1 MCKKSGEKDYEGQ
14 KLIQKK
20 ERIRQKGKDHKK
32 KERKRERQRM
42 R

>member
-20 ERIRQKGKDHKK
+20 ERIGQKGKYYKK
-32 KERKRERQRM
+32 KERERDKE
-42 R
+42 